1 MRWEQL
7 FNELEAQTAD
17 IEVQERDA
25 LVEELRD
32 GEWAHTSWR
41 SLLGGAV
48 VLDVLGMGRIHG
60 TAVLVNNHVV
70 QVRTE
75 QAHHVIST
83 AAVVA
88 VISHERRAEP
98 LSVVTSA
105 LGWGHVFRAL
115 RAEGESVQVCTING
129 STTDGTIDVIG
140 ADFVR
145 VRDEAGRELVIPF
158 GLIAV
163 VSGRR

>member
-1 MRWEQL
+1 MGPHLMAITSRRGGGTGR
-7 FNELEAQTAD
+7 AGHGSD
-17 IEVQERDA
+17 P
-25 LVEELRD
+25 RD
-32 GEWAHTSWR
+32 G
-41 SLLGGAV
+41 
-48 VLDVLGMGRIHG
+48 
-60 TAVLVNNHVV
+60 
-70 QVRTE
+70 RTC
-75 QAHHVIST
+75 QQSRG
-83 AAVVA
+83 AVVA

>member
-7 FNELEAQTAD
+7 FNELEAQAAD

-105 LGWGHVFRAL
+105 LGWGHVFRAH
-115 RAEGESVQVCTING
+115 AEQDEYLMPL
-129 STTDGTIDVIG
+129 DGTIDVIG